1 LLPFLLRHYLDALAK
16 LLGQLK
22 ALQRS
27 AGQIADQTVMDPWV
41 RYRFE
46 LECFLLSGMAAPETI
61 APEMA
66 LMFGER
72 TGAVI
77 DYPAVVHETSQ
88 PVTVPRN
95 VWMISLPSVWDPQL
109 DPAGHPVVHAHT
121 LESAAGWVK
130 DAD

>member
-1 LLPFLLRHYLDALAK
+1 LLPFLLRHYLGAIAK
-16 LLGQLK
+16 LFGQLK

-27 AGQIADQTVMDPWV
+27 AGANCRSNRDGSDAFGC
-41 RYRFE
+41 R
-46 LECFLLSGMAAPETI
+46 GMAAPEII

-66 LMFGER
+66 LMCGEG
-72 TGAVI
+72 TGAVTN
-77 DYPAVVHETSQ
+77 YPAVVHEASQ
-88 PVTVPRN
+88 PVTVPHN

-130 DAD
+130 AAD